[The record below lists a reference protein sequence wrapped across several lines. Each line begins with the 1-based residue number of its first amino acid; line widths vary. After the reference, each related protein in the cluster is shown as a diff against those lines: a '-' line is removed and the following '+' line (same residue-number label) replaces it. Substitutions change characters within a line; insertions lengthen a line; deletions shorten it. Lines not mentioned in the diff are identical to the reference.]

1 MKKGSRGFDGV
12 VGAFLFVRPGEDLPS
27 SQINPHC
34 NHSPKT
40 KHQPMKKLLFT
51 LMTLVTCVAA
61 FAQGKVA
68 LVNDTLH
75 LVYWNPDPLYSPPG
89 LAGAAVNSDS
99 LIGFNPVVDLYMGT
113 SSSTLYL
120 YSSTTFVPLAT
131 APGRWSP
138 ANVISVAN
146 PTTGAPFIPGGT
158 TVFVELQ
165 VRDAYSTP
173 PNIFDSNA
181 QGMMWPWGASVE
193 FTFLLSPGPT
203 YPPLWGILGTWPVG
217 TFNMDQ
223 YGVGSRG
230 AIMVGYIPEPSTF
243 ALSGLGAAAM
253 LLFRRRK

>member
-1 MKKGSRGFDGV
+1 
-12 VGAFLFVRPGEDLPS
+12 
-27 SQINPHC
+27 
-34 NHSPKT
+34 
-40 KHQPMKKLLFT
+40 MKKLLFT
-51 LMTLVTCVAA
+51 SIALVTCVAA
-61 FAQGKVA
+61 FAQGKVGLA
-68 LVNDTLH
+68 NDTLH

-89 LAGAAVNSDS
+89 LAGDAVNSDNF
-99 LIGFNPVVDLYMGT
+99 IGFNPVVDLYMGT

-120 YSSTTFVPLAT
+120 YSSTTFFPLAT

-138 ANVISVAN
+138 ANVLANAN
-146 PTTGAPFIPGGT
+146 PTTGAPFIPAGS

-173 PNIFDSNA
+173 PNIFDFNGFP
-181 QGMMWPWGASVE
+181 QGITGPWGASVE
-193 FTFLLSPGPT
+193 FTFTLGALP
-203 YPPLWGILGTWPVG
+203 YPPLWGPFGTWPVG

-253 LLFRRRK
+253 LIFRRRK